1 MADWFGLDIGH
12 WWQDWI
18 CLNFG
23 VSRYGSWAQ
32 LDYDTTVN
40 VAQAVLV
47 HTPDD
52 NQEGRVLLIEQVFG
66 DSSHEAPYTKTPL
79 WKPEGTALANAF
91 EEDSPY
97 PPGLSPAMAGVITP
111 AGEGNL
117 YCSGHSFLSDGKLLA
132 VGGGGQNATPPDEAS
147 MAWIFD
153 PQVKEWYPTYDKS
166 IGPDSFTRMNFARWY
181 PTSITLGDDS
191 G

>member
-1 MADWFGLDIGH
+1 M
-12 WWQDWI
+12 
-18 CLNFG
+18 
-23 VSRYGSWAQ
+23 SRYGSWAQ

-117 YCSGHSFLSDGKLLA
+117 YCSGHSFLSDR
-132 VGGGGQNATPPDEAS
+132 
-147 MAWIFD
+147 
-153 PQVKEWYPTYDKS
+153 KS
-166 IGPDSFTRMNFARWY
+166 TRLNSSHTDISRMPSSA
-181 PTSITLGDDS
+181 
-191 G
+191 